1 MKPSFYK
8 NYENLIIFI
17 QCARKFSNLAT
28 RTITVQK
35 NGLQQCCCACGEI
48 TKLSVSNCINI
59 QTDMEILYSLSLG
72 LVPESSDDNPESDP
86 MWGLDVVF
94 TKRAEINYGPWV
106 DLQRYQ

>member
-1 MKPSFYK
+1 
-8 NYENLIIFI
+8 
-17 QCARKFSNLAT
+17 
-28 RTITVQK
+28 
-35 NGLQQCCCACGEI
+35 
-48 TKLSVSNCINI
+48 
-59 QTDMEILYSLSLG
+59 MEILYSLSLG